1 MANRHRLKSHERR
14 DQIISVTLDMVAEH
28 GVTGTTLSR
37 IAAGVG
43 VTTPALYAHFA
54 NRKEILLAAV
64 DVLIER
70 RTAHHK
76 TFIKGNALDR
86 LRQIGLN
93 HTNLVASADDRSV
106 VALFEF
112 IVAPPEEGLRE
123 ALGAKHLTL
132 VGDTAEVVR
141 EGQAEGTITPLADAQ
156 QVAWMMVSRAWTED
170 IAKLMGVE
178 NEWNEERSIQMLD
191 LILESIATPG
201 SWDRPAWTGGAGA
214 PVEDAVSS

>member
-1 MANRHRLKSHERR
+1 MRNGHRLKSHERR
-14 DQIISVTLDMVAEH
+14 DQIINVTLDSVAEH

-54 NRKEILLAAV
+54 NRKQILLAAV
-64 DVLIER
+64 DVLIEG

-76 TFIKGNALDR
+76 TCVEGNALDR

-106 VALFEF
+106 LALFEF
-112 IVAPPEEGLRE
+112 IAAPPEEGLRE
-123 ALGAKHLTL
+123 AVGARHLTL
-132 VGDTAEVVR
+132 VGEIAEVVS
-141 EGQAEGTITPLADAQ
+141 EGQVEGTITPLVDAQ
-156 QVAWMMVSRAWTED
+156 QVAWMIVSRAWTED

-178 NEWNEERSIQMLD
+178 NDWNEERSTKMLD
-191 LILESIATPG
+191 LILQSIATPG
-201 SWDRPAWTGGAGA
+201 NWDRPAWTGEAGA
-214 PVEDAVSS
+214 PVADEVSG